1 MSAKKVLAAFLF
13 LSVFAMLQLPC
24 EAAIEIKLGHIWA
37 PDHPLAQGAVKL
49 AQEMDKAS
57 NGQVKI
63 QLFPASQLGSEV
75 EQWEAVATG
84 LQHMT
89 IGGSAFKWDSRFT
102 LLDIPYAIKDLAH
115 LRRLWASAV
124 GQDLTQSLIQ
134 KGNHRILGTW
144 YYGTRQLTTSK
155 KAVRTPADMKGFKL
169 RIPDI
174 EAHRVAWAAIGASP
188 TPIAFSETYM
198 ALRTG
203 TVDGQENP
211 LASIGAMKFHEV
223 QKYLVLTNHV
233 TQALTIVINE
243 KAYQGLPANIQQLL
257 PKLVADV
264 TPYQEELEYQ
274 AQQKWLKTFKDAG
287 MEVIEPDVEA
297 FRKASAGVGAFFTE
311 KYGWGDLWSRVQAL
325 R

>member
-1 MSAKKVLAAFLF
+1 MSAKRAVLVFLLVTAFT
-13 LSVFAMLQLPC
+13 MLHLPC
-24 EAAIEIKLGHIWA
+24 EAATEVKLGHIWA
-37 PDHPLAQGAVKL
+37 PDHPLAQGAAKL

-89 IGGSAFKWDSRFT
+89 IGGSAFKWDPRFT
-102 LLDIPYAIKDLAH
+102 LLDIPYAVKDLGH
-115 LRRLWASAV
+115 LRRVWASPV
-124 GQDLTQSLIQ
+124 GQELTQTLIQ
-134 KGNHRILGTW
+134 KGNLRVLGTW

-155 KAVRTPADMKGFKL
+155 KPVRTPADMKGFKL

-174 EAHRVAWAAIGASP
+174 EAHRVAWTAIGAHP

-223 QKYLVLTNHV
+223 QKYLVMTNHV
-233 TQALTIVINE
+233 TQALTVVINE
-243 KAYQGLPANIQQLL
+243 KFYQSLPANTQQLL
-257 PKLVADV
+257 QKLVADV
-264 TPYQEELEYQ
+264 TPYHEDLEYQ
-274 AQQKWLKTFKDAG
+274 AQKKWLKTFTDAG
-287 MEVIEPDVEA
+287 MQVIEPDVDA

-311 KYGWGDLWSRVQAL
+311 KYGWGDLWPRVQAL

>member
-1 MSAKKVLAAFLF
+1 MSAKKGIVAFLF
-13 LSVFAMLQLPC
+13 MAVFSMLQLPC

-134 KGNHRILGTW
+134 KGNLRILGTW